1 MKPLRPTPALLR
13 AVQEYLATRIEPAA
27 THAMMRRVILL
38 GRARIV
44 SPSLRRV
51 SDDEVI
57 RLAVAACS

>member
-1 MKPLRPTPALLR
+1 MKPLLPTPALLR
-13 AVQEYLATRIEPAA
+13 AVQEYLATRGKPTA

-44 SPSLRRV
+44 SPSLRRM

-57 RLAVAACS
+57 RLALAVCS

>member
-1 MKPLRPTPALLR
+1 MKPPRPTPALLR
-13 AVQEYLATRIEPAA
+13 AVQEYLATRSEPTA

-57 RLAVAACS
+57 RLAIAACS

>member
-13 AVQEYLATRIEPAA
+13 AVQEYLATRNEPTA

-57 RLAVAACS
+57 RLAIAVCS

>member
-1 MKPLRPTPALLR
+1 MKPPRPTPALLR
-13 AVQEYLATRIEPAA
+13 AVQEYLATRSEPTA

-57 RLAVAACS
+57 RLAIAVCS

>member
-13 AVQEYLATRIEPAA
+13 AVQEYLATRNEPTA
-27 THAMMRRVILL
+27 THAMMHRVILL
-38 GRARIV
+38 GRTRIV

-57 RLAVAACS
+57 RLAIAACS